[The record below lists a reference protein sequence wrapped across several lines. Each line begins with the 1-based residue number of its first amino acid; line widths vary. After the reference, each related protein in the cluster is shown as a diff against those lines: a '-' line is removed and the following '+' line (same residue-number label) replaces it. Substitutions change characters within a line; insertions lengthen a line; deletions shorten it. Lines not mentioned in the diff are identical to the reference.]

1 MNYLWEGIIK
11 APLKGRNPKPRS
23 SGITMLI
30 DKGLTLLQTRDLL
43 ENYAGLIDF
52 IKLAFGTTAIYPPE
66 ILAEKI
72 NCSNEHGVAVY
83 PGGTFFE
90 IAFWENQSEAYFRK
104 LKELGFEWVEISEGS
119 LEVKGSERIQAIRTA
134 IDYGLK
140 VITEAGKKD
149 PRHQPEAAE
158 IIETTESD
166 LHEGAVWVIIE
177 GRESG
182 TGIGIFDSEGRIIK
196 EKLEVLS
203 KTLPLDR
210 IIWEA
215 PHKNQQAQL
224 INDFGPNVNF
234 GNVNP
239 QEVMALEALRL
250 GYRNDT
256 WKAVI

>member
-1 MNYLWEGIIK
+1 MIE

-30 DKGLTLLQTRDLL
+30 DKGLTARQTRDLV
-43 ENYAGLIDF
+43 ETYADLIDF

-66 ILAEKI
+66 ILAQKI
-72 NCSNEHGVAVY
+72 DCCKEHGVAVY

-90 IAFWENQSEAYFRK
+90 IAFWENQSAAYFRK
-104 LKELGFEWVEISEGS
+104 VKDLGFEWVEISEGT
-119 LEVKGSERIQAIRTA
+119 LTLKGSERIKAIRAA
-134 IDYGLK
+134 IDYGLN

-149 PRHQPEAAE
+149 PLQQPEAAE
-158 IIETTESD
+158 IIETAEND
-166 LHEGAVWVIIE
+166 LREGAVWVIIE

-182 TGIGIFDSEGRIIK
+182 TGIGIFDREGQIMI
-196 EKLEVLS
+196 EKLSVLT
-203 KTLPLDR
+203 KALPIDR

-224 INDFGPNVNF
+224 INDFGPNVNL
-234 GNVNP
+234 GNINP
-239 QEVMALEALRL
+239 QEVLALEALRR

-256 WKAVI
+256 WKFII